1 MRRTGRREIDTRP
14 RLPRANRSLGAIA
27 SHCTMPIRHRL
38 SSPSLVLFGC
48 LFASQAAM
56 LVLSPVL
63 PEIAREFGVSD
74 AAAGQLRAIS
84 GAAGGVT
91 AVLLAVAGRRP
102 GARTLLS
109 AGAALVALGAALSAV
124 APAFAALA
132 AAQAVLGVGV
142 GVLVAV
148 GIAAAGMWAEPGR
161 RAHVRAWA
169 IAGMPASW
177 ITGMPVVGLVSSSG
191 GWRVA
196 FLAVPAT
203 AALIALALVRLRP
216 ADPPTRR
223 EGSLAAWR
231 SPAVARFT
239 AGELLANAAWASVL
253 TYAGALLL
261 GTYDV
266 SPGAV
271 AFGLGAVAAAMVP
284 GTFTARRGAATP
296 TRGRLTR
303 LTLIQASGA
312 LALGAVRPAA
322 AVSLGLLAAMAF
334 VNGRRSMVASAVG
347 MDAAPQDPIA
357 PMAMRAAANQL
368 GYLLGAA
375 LGGLALAVGGF
386 TALGAALS
394 GLFLLGSLI
403 HLPTTPKERAPA
415 MFPANR
421 YSIRTAAPVDQTALD
436 HIAMLDGQRPL
447 EGAALVGL
455 IDGRPAA
462 AVSLDDGRAI
472 ADPFRSTGHL
482 VAHLRVRAAGVAAH
496 EQTPSVRERLFAAL
510 SPNVRRAARGAA

>member
-1 MRRTGRREIDTRP
+1 
-14 RLPRANRSLGAIA
+14 
-27 SHCTMPIRHRL
+27 MPIRSRL
-38 SSPSLVLFGC
+38 ASPSLVLFGC

-84 GAAGGVT
+84 GATGGVT

-102 GARTLLS
+102 GARALLS
-109 AGAALVALGAALSAV
+109 AGAALVALGAALSAA
-124 APAFAALA
+124 APAFVALA
-132 AAQAVLGVGV
+132 GAQAVLGVGV
-142 GVLVAV
+142 GALVAV

-161 RAHVRAWA
+161 RPHVLAWA
-169 IAGMPASW
+169 IAGMPAAW
-177 ITGMPVVGLVSSSG
+177 ITGMPVVGAVSSAA
-191 GWRVA
+191 GWRPA
-196 FLAVPAT
+196 FLAVPAL
-203 AALIALALVRLRP
+203 AALVALALVRLRP

-223 EGSLAAWR
+223 EGSVAAAWR
-231 SPAVARFT
+231 SPAVVRFT

-261 GTYDV
+261 GSYDV
-266 SPGAV
+266 SPGVVAV
-271 AFGLGAVAAAMVP
+271 GLGAVAAAMVP
-284 GTFTARRGAATP
+284 GTFMARRSAARP
-296 TRGRLTR
+296 TRGRLAS
-303 LTLIQASGA
+303 LTLLQAGGA
-312 LALGAVRPAA
+312 LALGAVRPALA
-322 AVSLGLLAAMAF
+322 LSLAVLGAMAF
-334 VNGRRSMVASAVG
+334 VNGRRSMVAGALG

-375 LGGLALAVGGF
+375 LGGLALALGGF
-386 TALGAALS
+386 TALGAALA

-403 HLPTTPKERAPA
+403 HLPTTPTERPHA

-421 YSIRTAAPVDQTALD
+421 YSIRTAAPVDRTALE

-472 ADPFRSTGHL
+472 ADPFRSTAHL
-482 VAHLRVRAAGVAAH
+482 VAHLRVRAAGVKAG
-496 EQTPSVRERLFAAL
+496 ERTPSVRDRLFAAL
-510 SPNVRRAARGAA
+510 SPSVRRAARGMA